1 MRARLRQSGQ
11 LAVHLSGTFV
21 AERPD
26 EQLAPNN
33 PTFNA
38 LALYMAARSRIDAV
52 RTNGQAPSGHPG
64 AGDGLCLERNN
75 SGFDGRAEQVGRSDS
90 SRRMMDAAAVIALA
104 GAVAWP
110 VPARSRRGRP

>member
-1 MRARLRQSGQ
+1 
-11 LAVHLSGTFV
+11 V

-26 EQLAPNN
+26 EQLAPNS

-64 AGDGLCLERNN
+64 
-75 SGFDGRAEQVGRSDS
+75 Q
-90 SRRMMDAAAVIALA
+90 AAAFALGEIIAGLMA
-104 GAVAWP
+104 EPNKLV
-110 VPARSRRGRP
+110 

>member
-11 LAVHLSGTFV
+11 LADHLSGTFV

-26 EQLAPNN
+26 EQLAPNS

-64 AGDGLCLERNN
+64 AGGGL
-75 SGFDGRAEQVGRSDS
+75 
-90 SRRMMDAAAVIALA
+90 AL
-104 GAVAWP
+104 GKL
-110 VPARSRRGRP
+110 